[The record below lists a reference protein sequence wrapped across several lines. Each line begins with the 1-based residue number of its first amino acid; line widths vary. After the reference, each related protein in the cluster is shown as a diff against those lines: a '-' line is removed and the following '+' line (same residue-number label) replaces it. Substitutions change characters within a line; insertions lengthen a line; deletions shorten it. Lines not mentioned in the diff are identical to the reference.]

1 MDIGLLCIIYKYFRG
16 CCMIN
21 QGVLAREMLEFLD
34 LIIYHL
40 DSRLNGEIKC
50 RFMNLLAVSV
60 ALFLS

>member
-1 MDIGLLCIIYKYFRG
+1 
-16 CCMIN
+16 MIN